1 MTSDTDLTRPWL
13 SLKRLVLIIM
23 TTLVGLVLVQSLL
36 SSWNEP
42 QVASQLQ
49 LYQTDLLLEGSA
61 WTGEGLPED
70 QWPTIRE
77 GLLGQDPVATAQK
90 QYEEVREGATES
102 MARYSPKAQAD
113 SLADEANAG
122 KPLARRLQ
130 NALTQQEQLI
140 HKLDI
145 RLGLMEADQGKPEEA
160 IARWS
165 QVRDS
170 DTASAS
176 ALRTA
181 DTLIRL
187 WQDDQTAPGDE
198 AWLREALDGWFEYRA
213 LDRVYQIQA
222 GQIQAGASNSEG
234 AAPDQRTQLQALEQA
249 TAQAKLVKLALV
261 VTLPALGAAIGIGL
275 ILWLVAQ
282 RLLQGSQSVLR
293 QNAGRGWE
301 IPWTG
306 ETIWQVLIVGFFFV
320 GQILLP
326 LVLGWLGV
334 NGAALSSRGRA
345 IFSLVYYLLMAAGSL
360 GVVWWSIRPYRPV
373 PKDMFQ
379 IKPSGSALLW
389 GVGGYF
395 VALPLMF
402 GVALLNQQIWQG
414 QGGSNPLLQTVLEEQ
429 DGVALGV
436 FFLTAA
442 VAAPLFEEVLFRGF
456 LLPSLTRYMSAGWAI
471 ALSALIFA
479 AAHLSLSEVLPLTLL
494 GAILGFVYTR
504 SRNLLSPMVLHSAWN
519 SATMLGLFILG
530 G

>member
-1 MTSDTDLTRPWL
+1 MTSEPAPTQPWL
-13 SLKRLVLIIM
+13 SLKRLFLIIV
-23 TTLVGLVLVQSLL
+23 TALVVLVLVQSLL
-36 SSWNEP
+36 NSWNEP

-61 WTGEGLPED
+61 WKGEGLPDD
-70 QWPTIRE
+70 QWPMLRE
-77 GLLGQDPVATAQK
+77 GLLGKEPVATAQK

-102 MARYSPKAQAD
+102 MARYSPKVQVD

-122 KPLARRLQ
+122 KPLARRMQ

-145 RLGLMEADQGKPEEA
+145 RLGLMEAYQGKPEAA
-160 IARWS
+160 IARWI

-170 DTASAS
+170 DTASAP
-176 ALRTA
+176 AMRTA

-187 WQDDQTAPGDE
+187 WQDNQTAPEDG
-198 AWLREALDGWFEYRA
+198 AWLQDSLNGWFKYRA
-213 LDRVYQIQA
+213 LDKLYEIQGRA
-222 GQIQAGASNSEG
+222 EE
-234 AAPDQRTQLQALEQA
+234 RTQLQAQEQE

-261 VTLPALGAAIGIGL
+261 GTLPALGAIVGIGL
-275 ILWLVAQ
+275 IIWLVAQ
-282 RLLQGSQSVLR
+282 RVLRGSQSVLH
-293 QNAGRGWE
+293 QNAGLGWE

-306 ETIWQVLIVGFFFV
+306 ETIWQVLILGFFFV

-326 LVLGWLGV
+326 LVLGSLGLS
-334 NGAALSSRGRA
+334 GAALSSRGKA

-360 GVVWWSIRPYRPV
+360 GVLWWSIRPYRPV
-373 PKDMFQ
+373 PEGMFRV
-379 IKPSGSALLW
+379 KPSRSGLLW
-389 GVGGYF
+389 GLGGYF
-395 VALPLMF
+395 VAVPLMF
-402 GVALLNQQIWQG
+402 GVALLNQQLWQG

-429 DGVALGV
+429 DGVALLV

-442 VAAPLFEEVLFRGF
+442 VAAPIFEEFLFRGF
-456 LLPSLTRYMSAGWAI
+456 LLPSLTRYMSVGWAI
-471 ALSALIFA
+471 ALSAFIFA

-494 GAILGFVYTR
+494 GTVLGFVYTR

-519 SATMLGLFILG
+519 SVTMLGLFILG

>member
-1 MTSDTDLTRPWL
+1 MTPESDSMQPWL
-13 SLKRLVLIIM
+13 SLKRLFLIIV
-23 TTLVGLVLVQSLL
+23 TALVGLVLVQSLL

-61 WTGEGLPED
+61 WKGEGLPED
-70 QWPTIRE
+70 QWPVIRE
-77 GLLGQDPVATAQK
+77 GLLGKDPVANAKQ
-90 QYEEVREGATES
+90 QYEEVREGAVEGMDRWRFPQGSLRES
-102 MARYSPKAQAD
+102 QPAPAD
-113 SLADEANAG
+113 SLADETNAG

-130 NALTQQEQLI
+130 TALDQQQALI
-140 HKLDI
+140 HRLDL
-145 RLGLMEADQGKPEEA
+145 RLGLMDAYQGQPEAALE
-160 IARWS
+160 RWQ

-170 DTASAS
+170 DTALAP
-176 ALRTA
+176 AVRTA

-187 WQDDQTAPGDE
+187 WQDGDVLPEDE
-198 AWLREALDGWFEYRA
+198 AWLGQALNGWFKYRA
-213 LDRVYQIQA
+213 LDQLYGVEGREGDRIQIQ
-222 GQIQAGASNSEG
+222 
-234 AAPDQRTQLQALEQA
+234 TQEQT

-261 VTLPALGAAIGIGL
+261 GALPALGAIVGVGL
-275 ILWLVAQ
+275 IIWLVAQ
-282 RLLQGSQSVLR
+282 RVLRGSQSVLR

-306 ETIWQVLIVGFFFV
+306 EIIWQVLIVGFFFV

-326 LVLGWLGV
+326 LVLGGLGFSS
-334 NGAALSSRGRA
+334 GSLSSRGRA

-360 GVVWWSIRPYRPV
+360 AVLWWSIRPYRPV
-373 PKDMFQ
+373 PKEMFSL
-379 IKPSGSALLW
+379 KPSGSGLLW
-389 GVGGYF
+389 GLGGYF
-395 VALPLMF
+395 VAVPLMF
-402 GVALLNQQIWQG
+402 GVALLNQKIWQG

-429 DGVALGV
+429 DGVALLV

-442 VAAPLFEEVLFRGF
+442 IAAPIFEEFLFRGF
-456 LLPSLTRYMSAGWAI
+456 LLPSLTRYVSVGWAI

-504 SRNLLSPMVLHSAWN
+504 SRTLISPMVLHSAWN

>member
-1 MTSDTDLTRPWL
+1 MTSKPDSTPSWL
-13 SLKRLVLIIM
+13 SLKRLFLVIV
-23 TTLVGLVLVQSLL
+23 TALVGLVLVQSLL

-61 WTGEGLPED
+61 WKGAGLPEE
-70 QWPTIRE
+70 QWPVLRE
-77 GLLGQDPVATAQK
+77 GLLGKDPVANAQK
-90 QYEEVREGATES
+90 QYEEVREGAVEA
-102 MARYSPKAQAD
+102 MARWRSQTPAAE
-113 SLADEANAG
+113 SLADGANAG

-130 NALTQQEQLI
+130 TALGQQRALI
-140 HKLDI
+140 HRLDL
-145 RLGLMEADQGKPEEA
+145 RLGLMDAYQGRPAAALE
-160 IARWS
+160 RWE
-165 QVRDS
+165 QVRNS
-170 DTASAS
+170 DTALAPTV
-176 ALRTA
+176 RTA
-181 DTLIRL
+181 DTLTRL
-187 WQDDQTAPGDE
+187 WQGGEVLPEDE
-198 AWLREALDGWFEYRA
+198 AWLGQHLNGWFKYRA
-213 LDRVYQIQA
+213 LDQLYGVEARA
-222 GQIQAGASNSEG
+222 DDRA
-234 AAPDQRTQLQALEQA
+234 QLQVQEQE

-261 VTLPALGAAIGIGL
+261 GVVPSLGAITGVGL

-282 RLLQGSQSVLR
+282 RVLRGGQSVLR

-306 ETIWQVLIVGFFFV
+306 ETVWQVLIVGFFFV

-326 LVLGWLGV
+326 LVLGGLGFSS
-334 NGAALSSRGRA
+334 GSLSSRGRA

-360 GVVWWSIRPYRPV
+360 GVLWWSIRPYRPV
-373 PKDMFQ
+373 PEDMFSL
-379 IKPSGSALLW
+379 KPSRSGLLW

-395 VALPLMF
+395 VAVPLMF
-402 GVALLNQQIWQG
+402 GVALLNQKIWQG

-429 DGVALGV
+429 DGVALLV

-442 VAAPLFEEVLFRGF
+442 IAAPLFEEVLFRGF
-456 LLPSLTRYMSAGWAI
+456 LLPSLTRYLSVGWAI
-471 ALSALIFA
+471 ALSAFIFA

-504 SRNLLSPMVLHSAWN
+504 SRTLISPMVLHSAWN

>member
-1 MTSDTDLTRPWL
+1 MTPDSDSIQPWL
-13 SLKRLVLIIM
+13 SLKRLFLIIV
-23 TTLVGLVLVQSLL
+23 TALVGLVLVQSLL

-61 WTGEGLPED
+61 WKGEGLPED
-70 QWPTIRE
+70 QWPVIRE
-77 GLLGQDPVATAQK
+77 GLLGKDPVANAKK
-90 QYEEVREGATES
+90 QYEEVREGAVEGMDRWQTQTT
-102 MARYSPKAQAD
+102 P
-113 SLADEANAG
+113 SLADGTNAG

-130 NALTQQEQLI
+130 TALDQQQALI
-140 HKLDI
+140 HRLDL
-145 RLGLMEADQGKPEEA
+145 RLGLMDAYQGKSESA
-160 IARWS
+160 IERWQ

-170 DTASAS
+170 DTAFAPVV
-176 ALRTA
+176 RTA
-181 DTLIRL
+181 DTLVRI
-187 WQDDQTAPGDE
+187 WQDDVLPEDE
-198 AWLREALDGWFEYRA
+198 AWLRQSLNGWFEYRA
-213 LDRVYQIQA
+213 LDQLY
-222 GQIQAGASNSEG
+222 GMEG
-234 AAPDQRTQLQALEQA
+234 REGDRAQLQTQEQE

-261 VTLPALGAAIGIGL
+261 GVVPTLGAIVGIGL
-275 ILWLVAQ
+275 IIWLVAQ
-282 RLLQGSQSVLR
+282 RVLRGSQSVLR

-306 ETIWQVLIVGFFFV
+306 EIVWQVLIVGFFFV

-326 LVLGWLGV
+326 LVLGGLGFSS
-334 NGAALSSRGRA
+334 GSLSSRGRA

-360 GVVWWSIRPYRPV
+360 AVLWWSIRPYRPV
-373 PKDMFQ
+373 PKEMFSL
-379 IKPSGSALLW
+379 KPSRSGLLW
-389 GVGGYF
+389 GLGGYF
-395 VALPLMF
+395 VAVPLMF

-429 DGVALGV
+429 DGVALLV

-442 VAAPLFEEVLFRGF
+442 IAAPLFEEFLFRGF
-456 LLPSLTRYMSAGWAI
+456 LLPSLTRYVSAGWAI

-504 SRNLLSPMVLHSAWN
+504 SRTLISPMVLHSAWN

>member
-1 MTSDTDLTRPWL
+1 M
-13 SLKRLVLIIM
+13 
-23 TTLVGLVLVQSLL
+23 
-36 SSWNEP
+36 
-42 QVASQLQ
+42 
-49 LYQTDLLLEGSA
+49 
-61 WTGEGLPED
+61 
-70 QWPTIRE
+70 
-77 GLLGQDPVATAQK
+77 
-90 QYEEVREGATES
+90 
-102 MARYSPKAQAD
+102 
-113 SLADEANAG
+113 
-122 KPLARRLQ
+122 
-130 NALTQQEQLI
+130 
-140 HKLDI
+140 
-145 RLGLMEADQGKPEEA
+145 
-160 IARWS
+160 
-165 QVRDS
+165 
-170 DTASAS
+170 
-176 ALRTA
+176 
-181 DTLIRL
+181 
-187 WQDDQTAPGDE
+187 
-198 AWLREALDGWFEYRA
+198 
-213 LDRVYQIQA
+213 
-222 GQIQAGASNSEG
+222 
-234 AAPDQRTQLQALEQA
+234 
-249 TAQAKLVKLALV
+249 KLALV

-373 PKDMFQ
+373 PEGMFQ
-379 IKPSGSALLW
+379 LKPSGSALLW

-456 LLPSLTRYMSAGWAI
+456 LLPSLTRYMSVGWAI